1 MLERSAVLILC
12 IGVTLVLVGCIL
24 SMSRILS
31 RRTSSGSS
39 HVNRSSLLTKD
50 EANTYAEMI
59 RTFGLG
65 EREIQILLSVRF
77 NNGYTQSRP
86 CAKLA
91 YLARSISAISSMQ
104 NNPVISQKEQQ
115 VYGQSVESVQ
125 QMITDTVKQQVKL
138 FDLQGN
144 NTDDEISAF
153 SEKLRTYENV
163 LDKIMAD
170 IRLKIDTVENANL
183 NEMRKRLSALS
194 NPNDQLKKKQKR
206 D

>member
-1 MLERSAVLILC
+1 MLERLAVLILC

-31 RRTSSGSS
+31 RRTSSNSS
-39 HVNRSSLLTKD
+39 YIKRSSLLTKD

-144 NTDDEISAF
+144 NTDVEIVAF
-153 SEKLRTYENV
+153 SEKLRTYEDV

-170 IRLKIDTVENANL
+170 IRSKIDAVENANL
-183 NEMRKRLSALS
+183 NEMSERLSALS
-194 NPNDQLKKKQKR
+194 HPD

>member
-1 MLERSAVLILC
+1 MLERLAVLILC
-12 IGVTLVLVGCIL
+12 MGVTLVLVGCIL

-31 RRTSSGSS
+31 RRTSSNSS
-39 HVNRSSLLTKD
+39 YIKRSSLLTKD

-153 SEKLRTYENV
+153 SEKLRTYEDV
-163 LDKIMAD
+163 LDKIMVD
-170 IRLKIDTVENANL
+170 IRSKIDTVENANL

-194 NPNDQLKKKQKR
+194 NSND
-206 D
+206 

>member
-1 MLERSAVLILC
+1 MLERFVVLILC

-31 RRTSSGSS
+31 RRTSSNSS
-39 HVNRSSLLTKD
+39 YIKRSSLLTED

-144 NTDDEISAF
+144 NTDVEIVAF
-153 SEKLRTYENV
+153 SEKLKTYEDV

-170 IRLKIDTVENANL
+170 IRSKIDAVENANL
-183 NEMRKRLSALS
+183 NEMSERLSALS
-194 NPNDQLKKKQKR
+194 HTD

>member
-1 MLERSAVLILC
+1 MLERLAVLILC

-31 RRTSSGSS
+31 RRTSSGSL

-153 SEKLRTYENV
+153 SEKLRTYEDV

-170 IRLKIDTVENANL
+170 IRSKIDTVENANL

-194 NPNDQLKKKQKR
+194 NPND
-206 D
+206 

>member
-1 MLERSAVLILC
+1 MLERFVVLIFC
-12 IGVTLVLVGCIL
+12 TGFALVLVGCIL

-31 RRTSSGSS
+31 RRTSSNSS
-39 HVNRSSLLTKD
+39 YIKRSSLLTKD

-77 NNGYTQSRP
+77 NNGYTQLKP

-125 QMITDTVKQQVKL
+125 QMITDAVKQQVKL

-144 NTDDEISAF
+144 NTDVEIVAF
-153 SEKLRTYENV
+153 SEKLKTYEDV

-170 IRLKIDTVENANL
+170 IRSKIDAVENANL
-183 NEMRKRLSALS
+183 NEMSERLSALS
-194 NPNDQLKKKQKR
+194 HPD